1 MFITEIDL
9 SLQQKL
15 EVMNGVTFSNWDI
28 FKHVMEWVLFFKI
41 SASKND
47 N

>member
-15 EVMNGVTFSNWDI
+15 EVMNWVTFSNWDI
-28 FKHVMEWVLFFKI
+28 FKHVMDWVLFLTI